1 MSSIQHQSPIMCS
14 VHQDSPMTEQPG
26 GPIPPFST
34 TYIERSPLE
43 KQAKEAIEQ
52 PGCLLRIKSPR
63 KMGKTSLI
71 LQVKTHAIGLGYSTV
86 HLDFRRIESR
96 VLSDFNTFL
105 RWFCKTL
112 SYQLKLE
119 DELEDYW
126 DEDIGGKISCTAYLY
141 NCILE
146 KLETPLLLV
155 LSEIDHLFEHPQIY
169 QDFLPLLRSWYEE
182 AKQEESI
189 QKLRLI
195 LTYSTEIYVPLK
207 INQSPFN
214 VGSVLQLTRFNLEQT
229 EALVCCYGFLSTL
242 SKTIADQLYEWVN
255 GHPYLTQLALYHLN
269 KQIEVNSETPEVKL
283 AHIIEESATLSGI
296 YSDHLR
302 RCLIHL
308 KQNQELATAFQY
320 VVEIDEAITLDP
332 ILAYQL
338 ESLGLVTLI
347 GNQVICSCQL
357 YRQYFRTYKLDTI
370 DQHPLIHH
378 IKQLEKQNITLKS
391 LSETDEL
398 TGLANRRWFNSTI
411 EQEWERLG
419 NQNNSLSLLLV
430 DIDYFKVYNDL
441 YGHPAGDVCLQKIA
455 QALTE
460 CVNRSTDLVS
470 RYGGEEFA
478 VLLPMS
484 NTQRGVQ
491 VAQRIQHQ
499 IKALQITVEN
509 PRVICFPENVVTVSI
524 GVASIIPSSDFNW
537 RDLVEAAD
545 RSLYQSKRKGRNRI
559 TVSQAFSEFNE

>member
-1 MSSIQHQSPIMCS
+1 MSSIQHQSPVMCS
-14 VHQDSPMTEQPG
+14 VHRDSQMTEQPG
-26 GPIPPFST
+26 GPVSPFST
-34 TYIERSPLE
+34 TYIERFPLE

-52 PGCLLRIKSPR
+52 PGCLLRIKSPK
-63 KMGKTSLI
+63 KMGKSSLI
-71 LQVKTHAIGLGYSTV
+71 GQVKTHAIGLGYRIV
-86 HLDFRRIESR
+86 HLDLNR
-96 VLSDFNTFL
+96 VDSNILTNLNSFL

-112 SYQLKLE
+112 SYQLQLE
-119 DELEDYW
+119 CELEDYW
-126 DEDIGGKISCTAYLY
+126 NEDIGSKISCTAYLY
-141 NCILE
+141 NYILE

-155 LSEIDHLFEHPQIY
+155 ISEIDCLFEHPQIY

-195 LTYSTEIYVPLK
+195 LSHSTEIYIPLK
-207 INQSPFN
+207 IHQSPFN
-214 VGSVLQLTRFNLEQT
+214 VGLVIQLTPLNLQQT
-229 EALVCCYGFLSTL
+229 QALVHCYGFSSTL
-242 SKTIADQLYEWVN
+242 SETITNQLYEWVN
-255 GHPYLTQLALYHLN
+255 GHPYLTQLALYHLV

-320 VVEIDEAITLDP
+320 VVEIDDAITLDP
-332 ILAYQL
+332 IFAYQL

-357 YRQYFRTYKLDTI
+357 YRQYFRTYKLDTV
-370 DQHPLIHH
+370 DQHPLIQHLR
-378 IKQLEKQNITLKS
+378 QLEKQNLTLKS

-398 TGLANRRWFNSTI
+398 TGLANRRWFNRMI
-411 EQEWERLG
+411 EQEWQRLG

-478 VLLPMS
+478 ILLPLS
-484 NTQRGVQ
+484 NNEGGVQ
-491 VAQRIQHQ
+491 VAQRIQKQ
-499 IKALQITVEN
+499 IKALQITVKN
-509 PRVICFPENVVTVSI
+509 PQIICFPENIVTVSI
-524 GVASIIPSSDFNW
+524 GVASVVPSSNFHW

-545 RSLYQSKRKGRNRI
+545 RSLYESKRTGRNRI
-559 TVSQAFSEFNE
+559 TVSQTFSRLNE

>member
-14 VHQDSPMTEQPG
+14 VHRDSPMTEQPG

-34 TYIERSPLE
+34 IYIERSPLE

-52 PGCLLRIKSPR
+52 PGCLLRIKSPK
-63 KMGKTSLI
+63 KMGKSSLI
-71 LQVKTHAIGLGYSTV
+71 FQVKTHAIGLGYRIV
-86 HLDFRRIESR
+86 HLDLHR
-96 VLSDFNTFL
+96 VDSNILTNLNSFL

-112 SYQLKLE
+112 SYQLQLE
-119 DELEDYW
+119 CELEDYW
-126 DEDIGGKISCTAYLY
+126 NEDIGSKISCTAYLY
-141 NCILE
+141 NYILE

-155 LSEIDHLFEHPQIY
+155 ISEIDCLFEHPQIY

-195 LTYSTEIYVPLK
+195 LSHSTEIYIPLK
-207 INQSPFN
+207 IHQSPFN
-214 VGSVLQLTRFNLEQT
+214 VGLVLQLTPLNLQQT
-229 EALVCCYGFLSTL
+229 QALVHCYGFSSTL
-242 SKTIADQLYEWVN
+242 SETITNQLYEWVN
-255 GHPYLTQLALYHLN
+255 GHPYLTQLALYHLV

-283 AHIIEESATLSGI
+283 AHLIEESVTLSGI

-320 VVEIDEAITLDP
+320 VVEIDDAITLDP

-347 GNQVICSCQL
+347 GNKVICSCQL
-357 YRQYFRTYKLDTI
+357 YRQYFRTYKLDTV
-370 DQHPLIHH
+370 DQHPLIQHLR
-378 IKQLEKQNITLKS
+378 QLEKQNLTLKS

-398 TGLANRRWFNSTI
+398 TGLANRRWFNNMI
-411 EQEWERLG
+411 EQEWQRLG
-419 NQNNSLSLLLV
+419 HQNNSLSLLLI

-441 YGHPAGDVCLQKIA
+441 YGHPAGDVCLQKIS

-460 CVNRSTDLVS
+460 CINRSTDLVS

-478 VLLPMS
+478 VLLPLS
-484 NTQRGVQ
+484 NNQGGIK
-491 VAQRIQHQ
+491 VAQRIQQ
-499 IKALQITVEN
+499 KIKALNITVEN

-545 RSLYQSKRKGRNRI
+545 RSLYESKRTGRNRI
-559 TVSQAFSEFNE
+559 TVSQTFSELNE

>member
-1 MSSIQHQSPIMCS
+1 
-14 VHQDSPMTEQPG
+14 
-26 GPIPPFST
+26 
-34 TYIERSPLE
+34 
-43 KQAKEAIEQ
+43 
-52 PGCLLRIKSPR
+52 
-63 KMGKTSLI
+63 
-71 LQVKTHAIGLGYSTV
+71 
-86 HLDFRRIESR
+86 
-96 VLSDFNTFL
+96 
-105 RWFCKTL
+105 
-112 SYQLKLE
+112 
-119 DELEDYW
+119 
-126 DEDIGGKISCTAYLY
+126 
-141 NCILE
+141 
-146 KLETPLLLV
+146 
-155 LSEIDHLFEHPQIY
+155 
-169 QDFLPLLRSWYEE
+169 
-182 AKQEESI
+182 
-189 QKLRLI
+189 
-195 LTYSTEIYVPLK
+195 
-207 INQSPFN
+207 
-214 VGSVLQLTRFNLEQT
+214 
-229 EALVCCYGFLSTL
+229 
-242 SKTIADQLYEWVN
+242 
-255 GHPYLTQLALYHLN
+255 
-269 KQIEVNSETPEVKL
+269 
-283 AHIIEESATLSGI
+283 
-296 YSDHLR
+296 
-302 RCLIHL
+302 
-308 KQNQELATAFQY
+308 
-320 VVEIDEAITLDP
+320 
-332 ILAYQL
+332 
-338 ESLGLVTLI
+338 VTLI

-460 CVNRSTDLVS
+460 CINRSTDLVS

-478 VLLPMS
+478 ILLPMS

>member
-1 MSSIQHQSPIMCS
+1 MSSIQHQSPVMCS
-14 VHQDSPMTEQPG
+14 VHQDSQMTEQPG
-26 GPIPPFST
+26 GPVPPFST
-34 TYIERSPLE
+34 TYIERFPLE

-52 PGCLLRIKSPR
+52 PGCLLQIKSPK
-63 KMGKTSLI
+63 KMGKSSLI
-71 LQVKTHAIGLGYSTV
+71 FQLKTHAIGLGYRVV
-86 HLDFRRIESR
+86 HLDFHQIDTQTLTHLNS
-96 VLSDFNTFL
+96 FL

-112 SYQLKLE
+112 SYQLQLE
-119 DELEDYW
+119 CELEDYW
-126 DEDIGGKISCTAYLY
+126 NEDIGSKISCTAYLY

-146 KLETPLLLV
+146 KLDTPLLLV
-155 LSEIDHLFEHPQIY
+155 LSEIDRLFEHPQIY
-169 QDFLPLLRSWYEE
+169 QDFLPLLRSWHEE
-182 AKQEESI
+182 AKQEENI

-195 LTYSTEIYVPLK
+195 LSYSTEIYIPIKLH
-207 INQSPFN
+207 QSSFN
-214 VGSVLQLTRFNLEQT
+214 VGLILQLTPFNLEQT
-229 EALVCCYGFLSTL
+229 EALVRCYGFLSTL
-242 SKTIADQLYEWVN
+242 SKTIADQLYKWVN
-255 GHPYLTQLALYHLN
+255 GHPYLTQLALYHLV
-269 KQIEVNSETPEVKL
+269 KQIKVGAESPEVKL

-296 YSDHLR
+296 YRDHLQC
-302 RCLIHL
+302 CLIHL

-320 VVEIDEAITLDP
+320 IVEIDEAITLDP

-357 YRQYFRTYKLDTI
+357 YRQYFRTYKLDTVA
-370 DQHPLIHH
+370 QHPLIHYL
-378 IKQLEKQNITLKS
+378 KQLEKQNLTLKS

-430 DIDYFKVYNDL
+430 DIDYFKIYNDL

-478 VLLPMS
+478 VLLPRS
-484 NTQRGVQ
+484 NNQGGIK
-491 VAQRIQHQ
+491 VAQRIQQQ
-499 IKALQITVEN
+499 IKALQITVKN
-509 PRVICFPENVVTVSI
+509 PQIICFPENVLTVSI
-524 GVASIIPSSDFNW
+524 GVASIIPSSDFHG
-537 RDLVEAAD
+537 RDLLEAAD
-545 RSLYQSKRKGRNRI
+545 RSLYQCKRKGRNRI
-559 TVSQAFSEFNE
+559 AVSQTFSELNE